1 MRTVVNSNRFEISN
15 RFEKSFRL
23 HDKLHGDFT
32 VGTFQTIAK
41 LYYTC
46 ANYIFKLMQT

>member
-1 MRTVVNSNRFEISN
+1 MRTMVNSNRFEILN
-15 RFEKSFRL
+15 RFETSFRL
-23 HDKLHGDFT
+23 HVKLHGDFT

-46 ANYIFKLMQT
+46 VNYIFKLMQT